1 MRQMKIYHGL
11 DTFKKLDF
19 AVVTSGTFDGV
30 HFGHQ
35 KILDRLREISQKN
48 GGESVLLT
56 YWPHPRLFLYPE
68 QELYLLSSIDE
79 KIKLLEQNHVDHL
92 VIIPFTQEFADM
104 DSEAFIKEILVER
117 IGTKKLV
124 IGYDHKFGKNRAGSF
139 EELKKDGP
147 LFGFEVEEIPKQMI
161 ENNAVS
167 STKIRK
173 ALLDGNIKIADE
185 YLGRP
190 YSIHGK
196 VIQGDQI
203 GRTIDFPTA
212 NIEVIFKHKLIPAE
226 GIFAVKVLLGED
238 RFNGMLNIG
247 YRPTFGGTQK
257 RMEVHIFDFNA
268 DIYNREITI
277 EFYSKLRSEIKFQN
291 IGALKAQLSEDK
303 TNALKILNAKK

>member
-1 MRQMKIYHGL
+1 MKIYHG
-11 DTFKKLDF
+11 TENFKKLEF

-30 HFGHQ
+30 HYGHQ
-35 KILDRLREISQKN
+35 KILKRLHEITQKN

-56 YWPHPRLFLYPE
+56 YWPHPRLFLYPD
-68 QELYLLSSIDE
+68 QELYMLSSIEE
-79 KIKLLEQNHVDHL
+79 KIQLLTQHHVDHL
-92 VIIPFTQEFADM
+92 VIIPFTRAFADM
-104 DSEAFIKEILVER
+104 DSEAFIEEILVEK

-196 VIQGDQI
+196 VIRGDQI

-226 GIFAVKVLLGED
+226 GIYAVKVVLGKS
-238 RFNGMLNIG
+238 RYNGMLNIG

-257 RMEVHIFDFNA
+257 RMEVHIFEFNKE
-268 DIYNREITI
+268 IYDQEITI

-291 IGALKAQLSEDK
+291 VGALKAQLSEDK
-303 TNALKILNAKK
+303 ASAMEILCNKS